1 MRGATS
7 PPAFRSDPNPM
18 PGERRFVPSWSERL
32 SAPFR
37 ALPNLLVIGAQ
48 KCGTSSLHEYLRV
61 QREVRM
67 SRIKE
72 CNVLWTPAW
81 SLREY
86 RAYFPLRATCL
97 LGGVK
102 RVGESSPFY
111 LFHPA
116 AIEGARRLNAATRD
130 LRAIAVLR
138 DPVERAWSHYKH
150 AQQWHGEAVP
160 LEQALD
166 LEAERIAAN
175 EMDFRRYSYQSRGDY
190 APQLARWFDLL
201 GRDRVLVLEFTE
213 VLAMRAETR
222 AEIAGFLGLS
232 GPLEGEF
239 GGFNLGRR
247 EELPAGV
254 RARLEKRF
262 HDPNERLA
270 ELLGRRFAWMR

>member
-1 MRGATS
+1 MSGASSQPVS
-7 PPAFRSDPNPM
+7 PSDLLPIS
-18 PGERRFVPSWSERL
+18 GERRSLPNWKERWT
-32 SAPFR
+32 APLR
-37 ALPNLLVIGAQ
+37 VLPNLLVIGAQ

-86 RAYFPLRATCL
+86 RAYFPSRATCL

-116 AIEGARRLNAATRD
+116 AIEGARRLDAATRD

-138 DPVERAWSHYKH
+138 DPVGRAWSHYKH
-150 AQQWHGEAVP
+150 SQRWHGESVP
-160 LEQALD
+160 FEQALD
-166 LEAERIAAN
+166 MEEERIAAS
-175 EMDFRRYSYQSRGDY
+175 EADFRSYSYQARGDY
-190 APQLARWFDLL
+190 ALQLARWFDLL

-213 VLAMRAETR
+213 VLAMRAEMR
-222 AEIAGFLGLS
+222 AEIARFLGLS

-254 RARLEKRF
+254 RARLEERF
-262 HDPNERLA
+262 REPNERLA
-270 ELLGRRFAWMR
+270 ELLGRRFTWMR

>member
-1 MRGATS
+1 
-7 PPAFRSDPNPM
+7 
-18 PGERRFVPSWSERL
+18 
-32 SAPFR
+32 
-37 ALPNLLVIGAQ
+37 
-48 KCGTSSLHEYLRV
+48 
-61 QREVRM
+61 M

-72 CNVLWTPAW
+72 CNVLWTSVW

-86 RAYFPLRATCL
+86 RAYFPWRATCL
-97 LGGVK
+97 LGGVR

-116 AIEGARRLNAATRD
+116 AIEGARRLDAATRD

-150 AQQWHGEAVP
+150 SQQWHGETLP
-160 LEQALD
+160 FEQALD
-166 LEAERIAAN
+166 REAERIAAT
-175 EMDFRRYSYQSRGDY
+175 EMDFRSYSYQSRGEY

-201 GRDRVLVLEFTE
+201 GRDRVLVLDFTE
-213 VLAMRAETR
+213 VLEMRAETR
-222 AEIAGFLGLS
+222 SEIAGFLGLS

-254 RARLEKRF
+254 RARLEERF